1 MFLQLKRNCFPFL
14 FTIEKKI
21 VSSLGPKTHEYTCVC
36 VYVYCSV
43 DQAGLPSQRSP
54 LPLPPASRVWKLN
67 ACEKYVLTG
76 QQ

>member
-43 DQAGLPSQRSP
+43 DQAGLPSQRDF
-54 LPLPPASRVWKLN
+54 LASASL
-67 ACEKYVLTG
+67 VLRLKV
-76 QQ
+76 